1 MRNVLKACVCLSF
14 LMLAACSK
22 PRQIAINGAPLHEPS
37 KTAILQEGSLF
48 FRGLDG
54 KHLDLADTPNPYDH
68 VVYVLTSGRHV
79 IYAMNI
85 QGGHIMMPEDL
96 RCYKIEADLEAGMHY
111 MMAEDKD
118 RQIAYIKRADTDVRI
133 ATAKPFETQTSYSGG
148 CNWKQ

>member
-1 MRNVLKACVCLSF
+1 
-14 LMLAACSK
+14 
-22 PRQIAINGAPLHEPS
+22 
-37 KTAILQEGSLF
+37 
-48 FRGLDG
+48 
-54 KHLDLADTPNPYDH
+54 
-68 VVYVLTSGRHV
+68 
-79 IYAMNI
+79 MNI

-133 ATAKPFETQTSYSGG
+133 ATAKPFETQTAYSGG

>member
-79 IYAMNI
+79 I
-85 QGGHIMMPEDL
+85 
-96 RCYKIEADLEAGMHY
+96 
-111 MMAEDKD
+111 
-118 RQIAYIKRADTDVRI
+118 
-133 ATAKPFETQTSYSGG
+133 
-148 CNWKQ
+148 